1 MNTSHE
7 IRPVDIRRDMDAII
21 ELIDVAFSEDLA
33 TQGTDIRTEFEMVK
47 KLVPVIVILRIFSE
61 TFRHVFDGFV
71 AEDAGRMIAL
81 VNVSRSTPKSKRWVI
96 GNVATHPEYRRKGL
110 ARKLVTRAIE
120 HAKELDADLCTLEVR
135 SENIPAYELY
145 RSLGF
150 VHFDSISELKLE
162 TLPDIKPNKLDNGYA
177 LRPMKLMETEARYD
191 IARREVPSEVQ
202 AFLPV
207 NKAEFEIPPTARLFD
222 PIARLAQKEDD
233 HRWAFDHDGKLAG
246 YVFLSARKVQKVAH
260 RLSVRILPE
269 HTAKLFHSMLTLA
282 LSTLQKYPRNNVLM
296 SARSSYKSQLEV
308 LKQYGFVVYEET
320 HRLGLKF
327 KE

>member
-1 MNTSHE
+1 
-7 IRPVDIRRDMDAII
+7 MDAII
-21 ELIDVAFSEDLA
+21 DLIDVAFSKDLA

-96 GNVATHPEYRRKGL
+96 GNVATHPEHRRNGL
-110 ARKLVTRAIE
+110 ARKLVTRSIE
-120 HAKELDADLCTLEVR
+120 HARGLDADICTLEVR
-135 SENIPAYELY
+135 SENVPAYELY
-145 RSLGF
+145 RGLGF

-162 TLPDIKPNKLDNGYA
+162 TLPHVKPNGFGNGYSV
-177 LRPMKLMETEARYD
+177 RPMKMMETDARYD

-207 NKAEFEIPPTARLFD
+207 NKTDFEIPPIARLFD
-222 PIARLAQKEDD
+222 PIARMVQKEDD
-233 HRWAFDHDGKLAG
+233 HRWAVEHDGQLAG
-246 YVFLSARKVQKVAH
+246 YMFLSARKIQKVAH
-260 RLSVRILPE
+260 RLAIRLLPE
-269 HTAKLFHSMLTLA
+269 HSANLFEPMLTLA
-282 LSTLQKYPRNNVLM
+282 LSKLEKYPRNNVLM
-296 SARSSYKSQLEV
+296 SVCSSYEDQLDV
-308 LKQYGFVVYEET
+308 LKRYGFVVYEET